1 MKKDTDKIISSEE
14 EFRQMETMVK
24 AENEAA
30 SDIPDLSVT
39 WAQDAQQDLEDFI
52 ESQGIYIRQ

>member
-1 MKKDTDKIISSEE
+1 MKDTDKMNELE
-14 EFRQMETMVK
+14 EFRQMENMAK
-24 AENEAA
+24 AQNETAA
-30 SDIPDLSVT
+30 DIPDLSST